1 MIDKRVKEFMNQEI
15 VAISYKRK
23 VKEAKEI
30 MRLKNLTGI
39 PVIDENKKLVG
50 IISVLDIIK
59 VLEHEGKEGLDM
71 PLEDVMTYPVETLLP
86 EDDIVKAFY
95 KFKKYGFG
103 RLPVIDTSNRVI
115 GIITPMELAEGFAR
129 YLGIQENTENITKIS
144 DADRQDDNVIK
155 LENSTDNEEGDKA
168 LLNMRFNII
177 GGDFN
182 RAGEASGQIKAKLK
196 QLGIDSE
203 TIRRAAI
210 ASYEAEMNIVIH
222 AYEGALMVTVAEK
235 YIKIIAKDKGPGI
248 PNIELAMQEGYSTAS
263 DKIRELGFGAGM
275 GLPNMKRCSDEFEIQ
290 SEVGVGT
297 SVKMVIRF

>member
-39 PVIDENKKLVG
+39 PIIDENKKLVG

-155 LENSTDNEEGDKA
+155 LENSADNEEGDKA

>member
-155 LENSTDNEEGDKA
+155 LENSADNEEGDKA

>member
-1 MIDKRVKEFMNQEI
+1 MSLLQ
-15 VAISYKRK
+15 
-23 VKEAKEI
+23 
-30 MRLKNLTGI
+30 I
-39 PVIDENKKLVG
+39 PNDFALDENKKLVG

-86 EDDIVKAFY
+86 EEDIVKAFY

-155 LENSTDNEEGDKA
+155 LENSADNEEGDKA

>member
-1 MIDKRVKEFMNQEI
+1 
-15 VAISYKRK
+15 
-23 VKEAKEI
+23 
-30 MRLKNLTGI
+30 L
-39 PVIDENKKLVG
+39 
-50 IISVLDIIK
+50 
-59 VLEHEGKEGLDM
+59 
-71 PLEDVMTYPVETLLP
+71 
-86 EDDIVKAFY
+86 
-95 KFKKYGFG
+95 
-103 RLPVIDTSNRVI
+103 
-115 GIITPMELAEGFAR
+115 ELAEGFAR
-129 YLGIQENTENITKIS
+129 DLGIQENIENITEIS
-144 DADRQDDNVIK
+144 DADRQDDKVIK
-155 LENSTDNEEGDKA
+155 LENSADNGEGNKA

-203 TIRRAAI
+203 TVRRAAI

>member
-59 VLEHEGKEGLDM
+59 VLEYEGKEGLDM

-155 LENSTDNEEGDKA
+155 LENSADNEEGDKA

>member
-1 MIDKRVKEFMNQEI
+1 LIDKRVKEFMNQEI

-155 LENSTDNEEGDKA
+155 LENSADNEEGDKA

>member
-15 VAISYKRK
+15 VVISYKRK

-155 LENSTDNEEGDKA
+155 LENSADNEEGDKA

>member
-1 MIDKRVKEFMNQEI
+1 MSSPIFLHVSLLQ
-15 VAISYKRK
+15 
-23 VKEAKEI
+23 
-30 MRLKNLTGI
+30 I
-39 PVIDENKKLVG
+39 PNDFALDENKKLVG

-86 EDDIVKAFY
+86 EEDIVKAFY

-155 LENSTDNEEGDKA
+155 LENSADNEEGDKA

>member
-1 MIDKRVKEFMNQEI
+1 MIDKRVKEFMNQEVVVI
-15 VAISYKRK
+15 NYKRK

-103 RLPVIDTSNRVI
+103 RLPVIDTSNKVI

-129 YLGIQENTENITKIS
+129 DLGIQENIENITKIS

-155 LENSTDNEEGDKA
+155 LENSADKEEGDKA

-203 TIRRAAI
+203 TVRRAAI

-248 PNIELAMQEGYSTAS
+248 PNIDLAMQEGYSTAS

>member
-15 VAISYKRK
+15 VVISYKRK

-86 EDDIVKAFY
+86 EEDIVKAFY

-155 LENSTDNEEGDKA
+155 LENSADNEEGDKA